1 MMGPAPPRT
10 ARWPV
15 EGDDVPAATAWRD
28 NPWVTWLVGLVVAI
42 AFAAAA
48 GGAVAGVVRALG
60 GADGWRD
67 LATVAAGLVVG
78 VSTLAL
84 GWLAVIVVMLRR
96 YVPVGR
102 RVLVAAV
109 SVAALVVVAVGLATV
124 TAAERLP
131 GGVTVP
137 VIAAVAVVVPPL
149 VVRRAMRGARPPAPD
164 CADDEPAG

>member
-10 ARWPV
+10 VRWPV

-28 NPWVTWLVGLVVAI
+28 DPWVTWLLGLLVAI

-48 GGAVAGVVRALG
+48 GGAAAAVVGALG

-78 VSTLAL
+78 VGTLAL

-96 YVPVGR
+96 YVPAGR

-109 SVAALVVVAVGLATV
+109 SIAALVVVAVGLAAV

-131 GGVTVP
+131 GGVSVP

-149 VVRRAMRGARPPAPD
+149 VVRRAMRGALAAAPD
-164 CADDEPAG
+164 LRDDEPAG